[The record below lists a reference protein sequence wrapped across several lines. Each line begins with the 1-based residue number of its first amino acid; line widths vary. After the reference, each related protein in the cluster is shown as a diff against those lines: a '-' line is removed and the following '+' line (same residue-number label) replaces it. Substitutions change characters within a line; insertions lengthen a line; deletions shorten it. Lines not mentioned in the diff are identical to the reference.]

1 MFKILDSRGVHKGY
15 FAVLQSWVLHICLIT
30 TMRLCGLQVFVQK
43 FDRPTDN
50 KINKIIVPQK
60 TKVNHVLSGHY

>member
-15 FAVLQSWVLHICLIT
+15 FAVLQSWDLHICLIT

-50 KINKIIVPQK
+50 SIKYGV
-60 TKVNHVLSGHY
+60 